1 MAATDP
7 PLLTSEL
14 VDGAVPVLRVRG
26 DLDLATAPE
35 LRDAVGDAFPPP
47 DSVPG
52 RIVVDLEELNFCDS
66 SGLRA
71 LMEAVSE
78 IEGRGAQT
86 LLIVKPDGPLDRLLV
101 LVGLR
106 DVLNI
111 ADSLALQSWPSA
123 ESR

>member
-1 MAATDP
+1 MRQ
-7 PLLTSEL
+7 L
-14 VDGAVPVLRVRG
+14 VSGPVPVVRVGG

-35 LRDAVGDAFPPP
+35 LSDALRGAFPPSDP
-47 DSVPG
+47 VPE
-52 RIVVDLEELNFCDS
+52 RIVIDLEALHFCDS

-71 LMEAVSE
+71 LMEAVRE
-78 IEGRGAQT
+78 IEGRGAET

-101 LVGLR
+101 LLGLR

-111 ADSLALQSWPSA
+111 ADSLALRAWPSA